1 MNDYPMDSTAAGFME
16 TLKKMGDDLKA
27 DMETIVN
34 NVVERTFES
43 ILDQSPYDKGRYV
56 ASHRISKGSERT
68 DSFTGD
74 FGTPRKS
81 EASRQAG
88 IAYSKQEAEGF
99 RWDLADD
106 SVWFSN
112 HVDPHHQWVET
123 GWPHLVSKKTTTKE
137 GYLVYHL
144 AEQRMEK
151 EYIPKEVK
159 KAGY

>member
-43 ILDQSPYDKGRYV
+43 MLQQSPFDKGKYV
-56 ASHRISKGSERT
+56 ASHHISKGSPRT
-68 DSFTGD
+68 DYFTGD

-88 IAYSKQEAEGF
+88 IAYSKQEAAGF
-99 RWDLADD
+99 RWDLADE

-112 HVDPHHQWVET
+112 YVSPHAGWVED
-123 GWPHLVSKKTTTKE
+123 GWPHLVSSKPTTNA
-137 GYLVYHL
+137 GYHIYDHG
-144 AEQRMEK
+144 QHRMEA
-151 EYIPKEVK
+151 EYISQEVK